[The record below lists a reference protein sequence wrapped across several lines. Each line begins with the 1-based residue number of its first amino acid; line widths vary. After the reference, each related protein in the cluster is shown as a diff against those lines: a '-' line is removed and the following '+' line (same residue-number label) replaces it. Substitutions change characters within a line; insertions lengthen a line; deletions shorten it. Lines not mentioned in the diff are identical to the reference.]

1 MTALKAPTRRV
12 VTALALAAGAAL
24 TMSACSAG
32 QITQTSTQV
41 AAINGSNV
49 DAGSLALR
57 NVHVIYP
64 DSEEY
69 SIEPGGTALL
79 GFTIVNLDPYV
90 GDNLTGI
97 STDFAAS
104 VTGTPI
110 EVPPQSSVVA
120 GVSEANA
127 ALVEEVDES
136 PRPNSTEETPS
147 PAPAAVVNN
156 VELVNLSEGVRPGLT
171 IPVTFTFAEAG
182 DVTLSV
188 PIDAGPELPRDE
200 SELSPIVGEA
210 H

>member
-64 DSEEY
+64 NSEEY
-69 SIEPGGTALL
+69 SIEPGGTAQL

-147 PAPAAVVNN
+147 PAPASVVNS

-188 PIDAGPELPRDE
+188 PVDAGPELPRDE